1 MKELFMHRCHFATL
15 HTEQIT
21 YEVAYTIYVLIFLS
35 GLANGFLA
43 CRASLTKA
51 QVNGYVFANF
61 PPFLSDV
68 HVHGLIMKSRIGIN
82 KKIPISLFSPNPTI
96 FSPQVM
102 RHFCFMLLDLGTVF
116 PPCFVIRSVGCFRVG
131 GGGGGG
137 GGGCGG
143 VAFPL
148 LPPSSSS
155 SSSLLQPPYRLSQTL
170 KKEEER
176 GKTGES
182 INYFG
187 RIKHPSTF
195 FRQSTITLLTNLNTG
210 ARFSGHSSRQMLTWF
225 SSLSLAT

>member
-1 MKELFMHRCHFATL
+1 MHRCHFATL

-21 YEVAYTIYVLIFLS
+21 YEVAYTINVLIFLS

-51 QVNGYVFANF
+51 QVNGYTLANF

-82 KKIPISLFSPNPTI
+82 KKYLNRFFPQIPNLFSAGHETFLFHRGGPARVRVCSSI
-96 FSPQVM
+96 LAQFS
-102 RHFCFMLLDLGTVF
+102 
-116 PPCFVIRSVGCFRVG
+116 PPCFVIRSVGCFRV
-131 GGGGGG
+131 GGG

-155 SSSLLQPPYRLSQTL
+155 SSSSLLQPPYRLSQTL
-170 KKEEER
+170 NKRRRKEE
-176 GKTGES
+176 KP
-182 INYFG
+182 G
-187 RIKHPSTF
+187 R
-195 FRQSTITLLTNLNTG
+195 
-210 ARFSGHSSRQMLTWF
+210 
-225 SSLSLAT
+225 